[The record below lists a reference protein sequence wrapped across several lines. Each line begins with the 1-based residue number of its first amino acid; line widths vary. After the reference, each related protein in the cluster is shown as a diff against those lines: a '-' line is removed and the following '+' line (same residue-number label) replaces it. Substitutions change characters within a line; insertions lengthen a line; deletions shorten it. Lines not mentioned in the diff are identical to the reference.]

1 MRLLAILLFGIIPFG
16 IIAQI
21 NYCRDT
27 TINLTTQPNYNYNWN
42 INGYITTE
50 QSTQLLI
57 NQTGTYQI
65 ELQITNEYGCT
76 SIDKRTIFADDCKEW
91 TYYAPNAFVPDGIN
105 KTWIPVGENIT
116 IDLITIYTREGQVI
130 FEGTSEWDGTNYKT
144 GNECMGGVYVYTCD
158 YTTITG
164 LKLRDLG
171 RVTLVR

>member
-1 MRLLAILLFGIIPFG
+1 MKILAILLLSIIPFG

-27 TINLTTQPNYNYNWN
+27 TISLTTQPNYNYQWN
-42 INGYITTE
+42 INGEISNE
-50 QSTQLLI
+50 QNAFLQV
-57 NQTGTYQI
+57 NRTGTFII
-65 ELQITNEYGCT
+65 ELTVIGENGCT
-76 SIDKRTIFADDCKEW
+76 SIDKRTLQVEECKEW
-91 TYYAPNAFVPDGIN
+91 TYYAPNAFVPDGVN

-116 IDLITIYTREGQVI
+116 IDLIRIFTREGQVI
-130 FEGTSEWDGTNYKT
+130 FEGVSEWDGTNYET

-164 LKLRDLG
+164 TKYRDLG

>member
-1 MRLLAILLFGIIPFG
+1 MRLFAILLLSIIPFG

-27 TINLTTQPNYNYNWN
+27 VINLSTQLNAAYSWN
-42 INGYITTE
+42 IDGSISNE
-50 QSTQLLI
+50 QTAELLI
-57 NQTGTYQI
+57 NQVGSYQI

-76 SIDKRTIFADDCKEW
+76 AYDKRTLIVEDCKEW
-91 TYYAPNAFVPDGIN
+91 TYYAPNAFVPDGVN

-116 IDLITIYTREGQVI
+116 IDLIRIFTREGQVI
-130 FEGTSEWDGTNYKT
+130 FEGVSEWSGDKWP
-144 GNECMGGVYVYTCD
+144 GGVYVYTCD
-158 YTTITG
+158 YTTISG

>member
-42 INGYITTE
+42 IDGEISNE
-50 QSTQLLI
+50 QQAFLQV
-57 NQTGTYQI
+57 NRTGTFI
-65 ELQITNEYGCT
+65 VELTIIGENGCT
-76 SIDKRTIFADDCKEW
+76 STDKRTIFADDCKEW
-91 TYYAPNAFVPDGIN
+91 TYYAPNAFVPDGVN

-116 IDLITIYTREGQVI
+116 IDWIRIFTREGQVI
-130 FEGTSEWDGTNYKT
+130 FEGVGEWDGLYD
-144 GNECMGGVYVYTCD
+144 GRECMGGVYVYTCD

-164 LKLRDLG
+164 LKYRDLG